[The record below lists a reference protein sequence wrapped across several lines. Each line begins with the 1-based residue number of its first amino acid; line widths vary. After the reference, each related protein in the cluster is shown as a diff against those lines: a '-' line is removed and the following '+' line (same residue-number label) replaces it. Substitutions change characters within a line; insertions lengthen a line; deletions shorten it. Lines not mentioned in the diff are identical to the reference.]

1 MTVEERVLKVISSEA
16 HRVLLSDEI
25 DRSFDDIGIDSLDR
39 VCILFGIE
47 QEFDLHIPESEARNY
62 STVRQI
68 IDRLSRHVSLS
79 AAAGT

>member
-1 MTVEERVLKVISSEA
+1 MTVEERVLKVIASEA
-16 HRVLLSDEI
+16 HRTLHPDEV
-25 DRSFDDIGIDSLDR
+25 DRTFEEIGIDSLDR

-68 IDRLSRHVSLS
+68 IDRLSQHLSLS
-79 AAAGT
+79 AAAGS